1 MTTINFQGFSHYP
14 GDRDIWRYMDLSSL
28 LWILENE
35 KLHFDSPVDDFE
47 DRYETTLPKAWYEFR
62 EDQMRG
68 IGDAW
73 DHDPDEF
80 WQEQSDQRQEMR
92 ENIYATCWHANQRE
106 SAAMWELY
114 GASNQTVA
122 IRTTVD
128 RLRRA
133 FHSQDDYAVAV
144 GDVQYVD
151 FDSGVDDI
159 SDEDMDKIRGV
170 HSGNADSVGLTLLKR
185 KEFAHEKEVRGV
197 VLDGVIAD
205 WIERHS
211 KDYSPNRNVS
221 PPVNVPVD
229 VDKLIEEIRLPPGA
243 GSWFIRTAVSAIENN
258 RNTKFSRKEIRT
270 SQLDSERH
278 F

>member
-1 MTTINFQGFSHYP
+1 
-14 GDRDIWRYMDLSSL
+14 MDLSSL

-47 DRYETTLPKAWYEFR
+47 DRYETTLPKAWYELR
-62 EDQMRG
+62 EHQMRS
-68 IGDAW
+68 IGEAW
-73 DHDPDEF
+73 DHDPDKY
-80 WQEQSDQRQEMR
+80 WQERSEQRQEMR
-92 ENIYATCWHANQRE
+92 NNIYATCWHANQRE

-122 IRTTVD
+122 IQTTVD
-128 RLRRA
+128 KLRRA
-133 FHSQDDYAVAV
+133 FHEQDEYAITV

-151 FDSGVDDI
+151 FDSDWDDI
-159 SDEDMDKIRGV
+159 SEDDMDKIRSV

-197 VLDGVIAD
+197 VLDGVIPD
-205 WIERHS
+205 WIERYS
-211 KDYSPNRNVS
+211 ENYSPKQHVS

-243 GSWFIRTAVSAIENN
+243 GSWFVRTVVSTIENN
-258 RNTKFSRKEIRT
+258 RNTKFSRNEIQT